1 MPKVDNRP
9 MPDGRCV
16 DFRFW
21 RGLLIRQ
28 ERNKH
33 YLFAMLAVDAK
44 AKIYQDKI
52 YPTVG
57 GYGQ

>member
-1 MPKVDNRP
+1 M
-9 MPDGRCV
+9 GGASILG
-16 DFRFW
+16 FRGVYLFIW
-21 RGLLIRQ
+21 Q